1 MVLYNLGVF
10 IYTRFIHLAAN
21 FNPKAKLWV
30 YGRRDW
36 RTKLTT
42 AIKKT
47 GNQDLIWVHCASLGE
62 FEQGRPVI
70 EKIKQQ
76 SPDSKILLSFFS
88 PSGYEIR
95 KNYELAD
102 VICYLPQ
109 DSKKNAIDFINI
121 CKPKTVIFVKYEF
134 WLNYLFQLK
143 AKDIP
148 TYLISAVI
156 KQHQPFFKWYGG
168 PFVKGLNTYKTIF
181 VQDENSLK
189 LLKSLGNNSG
199 VLCGDTRVDRVM
211 EVKESAVENK
221 LVKEFSGSHLTFIAG
236 STWPKDNAI
245 IIESFLQLKKNH
257 PDLKLIMA
265 PHEVDEKS
273 IKNLISLLGS
283 QSISYSL
290 YTTGVLQPSGDVL
303 IVNTIGVLSSLYK
316 YAKIAYIGGGFNNG
330 IHNILEPTVFG
341 LPVVFGPNHKKFNEA
356 NALITNGAAFE
367 ITDSAQLINQ
377 IDSLLKDPNK
387 FHISSQAALNYI
399 NQSKGASMKIIEHV
413 FNRLN

>member
-1 MVLYNLGVF
+1 MLLYNLGVYL
-10 IYTRFIHLAAN
+10 YTCFIHIAAN
-21 FNPKAKLWV
+21 FDPKAKLWV
-30 YGRRDW
+30 NGRRDW
-36 RTKLTT
+36 RTKLSA

-102 VICYLPQ
+102 VICYLPH

-143 AKDIP
+143 AKNIP

-168 PFVKGLNTYKTIF
+168 QFIKGLNTYKTIF
-181 VQDENSLK
+181 VQDEESLK
-189 LLKSLGNNSG
+189 LLKSLGTNSG
-199 VLCGDTRVDRVM
+199 VICGDTRVDRVL
-211 EVKESAVENK
+211 EVKESVVENK
-221 LVKEFSGSHLTFIAG
+221 IVKEFSASGPTIIAG
-236 STWPKDNAI
+236 STWPKDNVI
-245 IIESFLQLKKNH
+245 LIESFLQLKKKY
-257 PDLKLIMA
+257 PELKLIIA

-273 IKNLISLLGS
+273 IKELSSLLDAHS
-283 QSISYSL
+283 VNYSL
-290 YTTGVLQPSGDVL
+290 YKANITQPNCDILV
-303 IVNTIGVLSSLYK
+303 VNTIGVLAAIYQ
-316 YAKIAYIGGGFNNG
+316 YAKLAYIGGGFNNG
-330 IHNILEPTVFG
+330 IHNILEPAVFG
-341 LPVVFGPNHKKFNEA
+341 LPVLFGPNRKKFNEA
-356 NALITNGAAFE
+356 AALIANGAAFE
-367 ITDSAQLINQ
+367 IHSSQEVSRQ
-377 IDSLLKDPNK
+377 IDQLLSNSKE
-387 FHISSQAALNYI
+387 FMISSQAAINYI